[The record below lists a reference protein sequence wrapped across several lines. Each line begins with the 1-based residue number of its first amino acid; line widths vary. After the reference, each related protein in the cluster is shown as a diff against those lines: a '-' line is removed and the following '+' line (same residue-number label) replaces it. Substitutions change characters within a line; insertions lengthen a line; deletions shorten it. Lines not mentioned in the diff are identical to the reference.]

1 MSRVSDMGDAQTG
14 SPPGPRPTP
23 RAAPLSWPGG
33 RHPGTWR
40 ALVALTVGL
49 AAVPVVTAWLTRLV
63 LDRLTGVEGTELFA
77 LATGLAA
84 TGLVAALL
92 PLLSQFLGA
101 RFNRAVSLR
110 AVDRLYSA
118 VNSFHGLARF
128 ENPAFQDRLRMAR
141 GAAGQSIGRLV
152 DGGLR
157 VGGAA
162 LTTVGFLTALYAV
175 DATML
180 VTASAIPA
188 LVAELK
194 LSRRRARTEWR
205 VSAAQRREFFYQMLL
220 SALDAAKEIRLFGA
234 SGFLKERMLAE
245 RRTADAETHRTDRR
259 EFLTQRLLALI
270 SALVAGTG
278 LIWAAIAARR
288 GELTVGEV
296 SMFVA
301 AVVGVQGAL
310 SGLIRSLADG
320 HQQLLMM
327 GHYLA
332 VVRAGPDLE
341 GPPHPLRAR
350 EHLPALRKGVEFR
363 DVWFRYAEDQP
374 WILRGVNLF
383 LPYGEA
389 VALVGQNGAGKS
401 TLVKLL
407 CRFYDPTRGAV
418 LWDGVDIR
426 QVPVPQLRRR
436 LGAVFQD
443 YVPYDLT
450 AAENIAIGDVETL
463 AEPRK
468 IREAAGRA
476 GVHEMLSQLPHG
488 YDTMLSRMY
497 AREAQHDDETGTA
510 LSGGQWQRLPLA
522 RAFVRDEPDLLILDE
537 PSSGLD
543 AEAEHDVHL
552 RLGRH
557 RAHRTSLFSVR
568 PAVHLAGERLPGG
581 GVARPPAR
589 PRLRRARVQS
599 SHARRAGAT
608 VGYRRT
614 GVRRGSS
621 PVMGER
627 DGSAA
632 KGQRMSR
639 EQPRPYGRCGWCCN
653 GLCGGSAIV

>member
-1 MSRVSDMGDAQTG
+1 MSEAQDRLTAG
-14 SPPGPRPTP
+14 AAADTARSTAVLAW
-23 RAAPLSWPGG
+23 RAAPWDLA
-33 RHPGTWR
+33 
-40 ALVALTVGL
+40 ALVALTVAL

-63 LDRLTGVEGTELFA
+63 LDRLTGVGGTELFA
-77 LATGLAA
+77 LAAGLAA

-92 PLLSQFLGA
+92 PLLSQFVGA
-101 RFNRAVSLR
+101 RFNRAASLR

-152 DGGLR
+152 DDSLR
-157 VGGAA
+157 VGGGA

-175 DATML
+175 DATMTVL
-180 VTASAIPA
+180 VTAGALPA

-220 SALDAAKEIRLFGA
+220 SGLDAAKEIRLFGA
-234 SGFLKERMLAE
+234 GGFLKERMLAE
-245 RRTADAETHRTDRR
+245 RRRADAVTHRAHRH
-259 EFLTQRLLALI
+259 EFLTQGLLALI

-278 LIWAAIAARR
+278 LIWAALAARR
-288 GELTVGEV
+288 GQLTVGEV

-301 AVVGVQGAL
+301 AVVGVQAAL

-341 GPPHPLRAR
+341 GPTDPLNAQAR
-350 EHLPALRKGVEFR
+350 LPALRRGVEFR
-363 DVWFRYAEDQP
+363 DVWFRYAEDHP

-383 LPYGEA
+383 IPYGEA

-450 AAENIAIGDVETL
+450 AAENIAIGDVEALT
-463 AEPRK
+463 EPRK
-468 IREAAGRA
+468 IREAAQRA
-476 GVHEMLSQLPHG
+476 GVHEMLSQLPYG
-488 YDTMLSRMY
+488 YDTMLSRMF
-497 AREAQHDDETGTA
+497 AQEAQHDDETGTA
-510 LSGGQWQRLPLA
+510 LSGGQWQRLAVA

-552 RLGRH
+552 RLRHH
-557 RAHRTSLFSVR
+557 RAHRTSLLISHRLGAVR
-568 PAVHLAGERLPGG
+568 DADRIVVLADGRITEEGTHDALLLDGG
-581 GVARPPAR
+581 TYAQLFTLQA
-589 PRLRRARVQS
+589 S
-599 SHARRAGAT
+599 
-608 VGYRRT
+608 GYQE
-614 GVRRGSS
+614 V
-621 PVMGER
+621 
-627 DGSAA
+627 
-632 KGQRMSR
+632 
-639 EQPRPYGRCGWCCN
+639 
-653 GLCGGSAIV
+653 

>member
-1 MSRVSDMGDAQTG
+1 MSRVSDVGEAQDGLTVRAAADAARSTVVLA
-14 SPPGPRPTP
+14 R
-23 RAAPLSWPGG
+23 RAAPWDLA
-33 RHPGTWR
+33 

-63 LDRLTGVEGTELFA
+63 LDRLTGVAGAELFA

-101 RFNRAVSLR
+101 RFNRAVSLH

-128 ENPAFQDRLRMAR
+128 ENPTFQDRLRMAR
-141 GAAGQSIGRLV
+141 GAAGQSVGRLV

-157 VGGAA
+157 AGGAA
-162 LTTVGFLTALYAV
+162 LTTIGFLTALYAV
-175 DATML
+175 DATMTVL

-220 SALDAAKEIRLFGA
+220 SGLDAAKEIRLFGA

-259 EFLTQRLLALI
+259 EFLTQSLLALI

-278 LIWAAIAARR
+278 LVWAALAAQR

-341 GPPHPLRAR
+341 GPPHPLRAQ
-350 EHLPALRKGVEFR
+350 EHLPALREGVEFR

-468 IREAAGRA
+468 IREAASRA
-476 GVHEMLSQLPHG
+476 GVHEMLSRLPHG

-497 AREAQHDDETGTA
+497 AQKAQHDDETGTA
-510 LSGGQWQRLPLA
+510 LSGGQWQRLALA

-552 RLGRH
+552 RLRRH
-557 RAHRTSLFSVR
+557 RAHRTSLLISHRLGAVR
-568 PAVHLAGERLPGG
+568 DADRIVVLADGRITEEGTHGTLLLDGG
-581 GVARPPAR
+581 TYAQLFTLQA
-589 PRLRRARVQS
+589 S
-599 SHARRAGAT
+599 
-608 VGYRRT
+608 GYQEE
-614 GVRRGSS
+614 V
-621 PVMGER
+621 
-627 DGSAA
+627 
-632 KGQRMSR
+632 
-639 EQPRPYGRCGWCCN
+639 
-653 GLCGGSAIV
+653 